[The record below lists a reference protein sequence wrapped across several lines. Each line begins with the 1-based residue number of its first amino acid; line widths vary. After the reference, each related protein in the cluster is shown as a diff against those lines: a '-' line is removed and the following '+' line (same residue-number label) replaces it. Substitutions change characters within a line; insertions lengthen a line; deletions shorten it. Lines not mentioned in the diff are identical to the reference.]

1 MTAVVGPASASETTT
16 FGHLTIQFDDRVLRP
31 RGWTA
36 QQSTWASEL
45 LVETPEGPV
54 LEICAGVG
62 HIGLLAVAGTLREL
76 VLVDLNPVACHY
88 ARINANAAGHP
99 VEVRE
104 GPMDEVVR
112 DSETYALI
120 IADPPWVPSDRTA
133 QFPED
138 PLIAIDGGSD
148 GMGLAWTCVEVVAG
162 HLADGGSALLQL
174 GDLEQVDQLERH
186 LADDPDLG
194 LRVLEVR
201 EHDGRGVVVRLV
213 RA

>member
-1 MTAVVGPASASETTT
+1 MSAVVGPTCPETTT

-31 RGWTA
+31 RDWTA
-36 QQSTWASEL
+36 QQSAWARDL
-45 LVETPEGPV
+45 LAEAPAGPV

-62 HIGLLAVAGTLREL
+62 HIGLLAVAGTSREI

-88 ARINANAAGHP
+88 ARINAEAAGHP

-104 GPMDEVVR
+104 GAMDEVLH
-112 DSETYALI
+112 DSETYALV
-120 IADPPWVPSDRTA
+120 IADPPWVPSDRTG

-162 HLADGGSALLQL
+162 HLAEGGSALLQL
-174 GDLEQVDQLERH
+174 GNLEQVGQLERH
-186 LADDPDLG
+186 LADDPGLG
-194 LRVLEVR
+194 LRVLEAR
-201 EHDGRGVVVRLV
+201 EHDDRGVVVRLV
-213 RA
+213 RT